1 MLFTI
6 DRYVRGMTLRKSFRA
21 VPLNVR
27 RRQTASIPKSPAGTL
42 LRYLGL
48 ASLIGGGLGV
58 ASLAADETGRAKLSQ
73 FVRPIAV
80 SVRLRREREPQA
92 GDFWRGCDDARAAG
106 TAPIHL
112 GEPGYRQNM
121 DGDGD
126 GIACEP

>member
-1 MLFTI
+1 MP
-6 DRYVRGMTLRKSFRA
+6 LRKPFRA
-21 VPLNVR
+21 VPLQTR

-58 ASLAADETGRAKLSQ
+58 ASVAADESGRAKLSQ

-80 SVRLRREREPQA
+80 SVGLRREREPQA
-92 GDFWRGCDDARAAG
+92 GDLWQGCDDARAAG

-112 GEPGYRQNM
+112 GEPGYRKDM